1 MHQPTIEKLHD
12 LRLGAMANA
21 LTAQLQQP
29 EIDAMP
35 FAERLAL
42 LVDIQHSAMLTA
54 ALAQRLTRAGMRQSA
69 CMENLDLRTPR
80 GLDRS
85 AMQPGNRQLV
95 EQPRE
100 ALVKHRDAIAGGLIA
115 QGAGNPTFS
124 DSGRPAD

>member
-1 MHQPTIEKLHD
+1 MLQPTIEKLHA

-42 LVDIQHSAMLTA
+42 LVDIQHSAMLSA

-69 CMENLDLRTPR
+69 CMRIPMHRGHLFRFDRGQATDLMAATIP
-80 GLDRS
+80 
-85 AMQPGNRQLV
+85 
-95 EQPRE
+95 
-100 ALVKHRDAIAGGLIA
+100 I
-115 QGAGNPTFS
+115 
-124 DSGRPAD
+124 

>member
-1 MHQPTIEKLHD
+1 MHQPTIEKLHA

-85 AMQPGNRQLV
+85 TMQALGQRAMDP
-95 EQPRE
+95 
-100 ALVKHRDAIAGGLIA
+100 
-115 QGAGNPTFS
+115 PT
-124 DSGRPAD
+124 P